1 MSLPKKVSDLPMDV
15 ILDSIADGVFTIDM
29 DKNITSFNKAAERI
43 TGISRRHAIGKK
55 CFDIFHASIC
65 QSACALEKTL
75 KTGREIIDLPVN
87 VLNSE
92 GTTVPV
98 SISTAVLKDRRGGV
112 IGGVETFRDLSSLE
126 ELRKEISK
134 QYTFKDIISKN
145 YEIQK
150 IFDVLPDIAES
161 DSTVLIQGPSGSGKS
176 TLMNALAGLYK
187 PASGTIRVRGE
198 LVSFNSPRDAILK
211 GIGMVHQHF
220 TLVDVFDGLHNII
233 LGMEGH
239 GLFSKIDVEKAKEKL
254 QKLMDELNFQVPL
267 DVPVENLPVGVQ
279 QRIEILKTL
288 YRDVDVL
295 ILDEP
300 TAVLTPIEVKELFDV
315 LRKLKSQ
322 GTTIIFISHK
332 LREVME
338 ITDRVTVLRKGEV
351 IGTVNTSETSP
362 KELAKM
368 MVGREVVLRIEKPP
382 KEAGKPVLEVKDLWV
397 KGDRG
402 EDAVKGL
409 TFEVR
414 AGEIFG
420 IAGVEGNGQTELIEA
435 ISGLRKIE
443 KGKVILNGKDIT
455 GRPPRELYALGV
467 AHIPED
473 RIHMGLITEM
483 SVAENSILGL
493 HWRKNFRGPLGLIRW
508 DKVKEHSAKLVRDFE
523 VVVPGIDAPVKSLSG
538 GNQQKLI
545 VGRELAKDPKI
556 IIASQPT
563 RGLDIGAAQYIR
575 DILVDMRNKGRA
587 ILLVSADLDEVLA
600 LSDRVA
606 IMYEGRFMA
615 VAEPEELDRERI
627 GMLMGGVE
635 VGEKA

>member
-1 MSLPKKVSDLPMDV
+1 MEEVPIIEMKGIVKVYPDGTKALKGVDFSVKKGEIHGLLGENGAGKTTLMK
-15 ILDSIADGVFTIDM
+15 ILSGMLHPT
-29 DKNITSFNKAAERI
+29 
-43 TGISRRHAIGKK
+43 
-55 CFDIFHASIC
+55 
-65 QSACALEKTL
+65 
-75 KTGREIIDLPVN
+75 
-87 VLNSE
+87 E
-92 GTTVPV
+92 G
-98 SISTAVLKDRRGGV
+98 
-112 IGGVETFRDLSSLE
+112 
-126 ELRKEISK
+126 
-134 QYTFKDIISKN
+134 
-145 YEIQK
+145 K
-150 IFDVLPDIAES
+150 IFVN
-161 DSTVLIQGPSGSGKS
+161 GKEVRFKS
-176 TLMNALAGLYK
+176 PADALA
-187 PASGTIRVRGE
+187 
-198 LVSFNSPRDAILK
+198 N

-322 GTTIIFISHK
+322 GKTIIFISHK

-338 ITDRVTVLRKGEV
+338 ITDRVTVLRKGEL
-351 IGTVNTSETSP
+351 IGTVNTRETTP

-368 MVGREVVLRIEKPP
+368 MVGREVVLKIEKPP

-435 ISGLRKIE
+435 ISGLRKVE

-455 GRPPRELYALGV
+455 GRPPRELYDLGM

-473 RIHMGLITEM
+473 RIHMGLVIEM

-493 HWRKNFRGPLGLIRW
+493 HWRKAFRGPLGLIRW
-508 DKVKEHSAKLVRDFE
+508 DKVKEHAAKLVKDFE
-523 VVVPGIDAPVKSLSG
+523 VVVPSIEAPAKSLSG

-545 VGRELAKDPKI
+545 VAREVSKEPEF

-563 RGLDIGAAQYIR
+563 RGVDVASTEYIR
-575 DILVDMRNKGRA
+575 NYLIKLRNENKA
-587 ILLVSADLDEVLA
+587 VLLVSADLDEVLQ
-600 LSDRVA
+600 LSDRMA
-606 IMYEGRFMA
+606 IIYEGKF
-615 VAEPEELDRERI
+615 VGIVKPEEVTEEQI
-627 GMLMGGVE
+627 GLMMGGIKNE
-635 VGEKA
+635 S

>member
-1 MSLPKKVSDLPMDV
+1 MEEVPIIEMKGIVKIYPDGTKALKGVDFSVKKGEIHGLLGENGAGKTTLMK
-15 ILDSIADGVFTIDM
+15 ILSGMLHPT
-29 DKNITSFNKAAERI
+29 
-43 TGISRRHAIGKK
+43 
-55 CFDIFHASIC
+55 
-65 QSACALEKTL
+65 
-75 KTGREIIDLPVN
+75 
-87 VLNSE
+87 E
-92 GTTVPV
+92 G
-98 SISTAVLKDRRGGV
+98 
-112 IGGVETFRDLSSLE
+112 
-126 ELRKEISK
+126 
-134 QYTFKDIISKN
+134 
-145 YEIQK
+145 K
-150 IFDVLPDIAES
+150 IFVN
-161 DSTVLIQGPSGSGKS
+161 GKEVRFKS
-176 TLMNALAGLYK
+176 PADALA
-187 PASGTIRVRGE
+187 
-198 LVSFNSPRDAILK
+198 N

-455 GRPPRELYALGV
+455 GRSPRELYALGV

-545 VGRELAKDPKI
+545 VAREVSKEPEF

-563 RGLDIGAAQYIR
+563 RGVDVASTEYIR
-575 DILVDMRNKGRA
+575 NYLIKLRNENKA
-587 ILLVSADLDEVLA
+587 VLLVSADLDEVLQ
-600 LSDRVA
+600 LSDRMA
-606 IMYEGRFMA
+606 IIYEGQF
-615 VAEPEELDRERI
+615 VGIVKPEEVTEEQI
-627 GMLMGGVE
+627 GLMMGGIKHE
-635 VGEKA
+635 S

>member
-1 MSLPKKVSDLPMDV
+1 MEEVPIIEMKGIVKIYPDGTKALKGVDFSVKKGEIHGLLGENGAGKTTLMK
-15 ILDSIADGVFTIDM
+15 ILSGMLHPT
-29 DKNITSFNKAAERI
+29 
-43 TGISRRHAIGKK
+43 
-55 CFDIFHASIC
+55 
-65 QSACALEKTL
+65 
-75 KTGREIIDLPVN
+75 
-87 VLNSE
+87 E
-92 GTTVPV
+92 G
-98 SISTAVLKDRRGGV
+98 
-112 IGGVETFRDLSSLE
+112 
-126 ELRKEISK
+126 
-134 QYTFKDIISKN
+134 
-145 YEIQK
+145 K
-150 IFDVLPDIAES
+150 IFVN
-161 DSTVLIQGPSGSGKS
+161 GKEVRFKS
-176 TLMNALAGLYK
+176 PADALA
-187 PASGTIRVRGE
+187 
-198 LVSFNSPRDAILK
+198 N

-545 VGRELAKDPKI
+545 VAREVSKEPEF

-563 RGLDIGAAQYIR
+563 RGVDVASTEYIR
-575 DILVDMRNKGRA
+575 NYLIKLRNENKA
-587 ILLVSADLDEVLA
+587 VLLVSADLDEVLQ
-600 LSDRVA
+600 LSDRMA
-606 IMYEGRFMA
+606 IIYEGQF
-615 VAEPEELDRERI
+615 VGIVKPEEVTEEQI
-627 GMLMGGVE
+627 GLMMGGIKHE
-635 VGEKA
+635 S

>member
-1 MSLPKKVSDLPMDV
+1 MEEVPIIEMKGIIKIYPDGTKALKGVDFSVKKGEIHGLLGENGAGKTTLMK
-15 ILDSIADGVFTIDM
+15 ILSGMLQPT
-29 DKNITSFNKAAERI
+29 
-43 TGISRRHAIGKK
+43 
-55 CFDIFHASIC
+55 
-65 QSACALEKTL
+65 
-75 KTGREIIDLPVN
+75 
-87 VLNSE
+87 E
-92 GTTVPV
+92 G
-98 SISTAVLKDRRGGV
+98 
-112 IGGVETFRDLSSLE
+112 
-126 ELRKEISK
+126 
-134 QYTFKDIISKN
+134 
-145 YEIQK
+145 K
-150 IFDVLPDIAES
+150 IFVN
-161 DSTVLIQGPSGSGKS
+161 GKEVRFKS
-176 TLMNALAGLYK
+176 PADALA
-187 PASGTIRVRGE
+187 
-198 LVSFNSPRDAILK
+198 N

-267 DVPVENLPVGVQ
+267 DVPVEHLPVGVQ

-322 GTTIIFISHK
+322 GKTIIFISHK

-338 ITDRVTVLRKGEV
+338 ITDRVTVLRKGEI

-455 GRPPRELYALGV
+455 GRPPRELYDLGV

-473 RIHMGLITEM
+473 RIHMGLVTEM
-483 SVAENSILGL
+483 TVAENSILGL
-493 HWRKNFRGPLGLIRW
+493 HWRKNFRGPLGLIKW
-508 DKVKEHSAKLVRDFE
+508 DKVKEHAAKLVKDFE
-523 VVVPGIDAPVKSLSG
+523 VVVPSIDAPAKSLSG

-545 VGRELAKDPKI
+545 VAREVSKEPEFIL
-556 IIASQPT
+556 ASQPT
-563 RGLDIGAAQYIR
+563 RGVDVASTEYIR
-575 DILVDMRNKGRA
+575 NYLIKLRNENKA
-587 ILLVSADLDEVLA
+587 VLLVSADLDEVLQ
-600 LSDRVA
+600 LSDRMA
-606 IMYEGRFMA
+606 IIYEGQF
-615 VAEPEELDRERI
+615 VVIVKPEEVTEEQI
-627 GMLMGGVE
+627 GLMMGGIRHE
-635 VGEKA
+635 S

>member
-1 MSLPKKVSDLPMDV
+1 MKEVPIIEMKGIVKIYPDGTKALKGVDFSVKKGEIHGLLGENGAGKTTLMK
-15 ILDSIADGVFTIDM
+15 ILSGMLHPT
-29 DKNITSFNKAAERI
+29 
-43 TGISRRHAIGKK
+43 
-55 CFDIFHASIC
+55 
-65 QSACALEKTL
+65 
-75 KTGREIIDLPVN
+75 
-87 VLNSE
+87 E
-92 GTTVPV
+92 G
-98 SISTAVLKDRRGGV
+98 
-112 IGGVETFRDLSSLE
+112 
-126 ELRKEISK
+126 
-134 QYTFKDIISKN
+134 
-145 YEIQK
+145 K
-150 IFDVLPDIAES
+150 IFVN
-161 DSTVLIQGPSGSGKS
+161 GKEVRFKS
-176 TLMNALAGLYK
+176 PADALA
-187 PASGTIRVRGE
+187 
-198 LVSFNSPRDAILK
+198 N

-239 GLFSKIDVEKAKEKL
+239 GLFSKIDVEKAKGKL

-300 TAVLTPIEVKELFDV
+300 TAVLTPIEVKELFNV
-315 LRKLKSQ
+315 LRKLKAQ

-382 KEAGKPVLEVKDLWV
+382 KEAGSPVLEVKDLWV

-402 EDAVKGL
+402 EDAVRGL

-435 ISGLRKIE
+435 ISGLRKVE
-443 KGKVILNGKDIT
+443 KGKILLNGKDIT
-455 GRPPRELYALGV
+455 GRPPRELYDLGV

-473 RIHMGLITEM
+473 RIHMGLVTEM

-493 HWRKNFRGPLGLIRW
+493 HWRENFRGPLGLIRW
-508 DKVKEHSAKLVRDFE
+508 DRVKEHATKLVKDFE
-523 VVVPGIDAPVKSLSG
+523 VVVPSIDAPVKSLSG

-545 VGRELAKDPKI
+545 VAREVSKEPEF

-563 RGLDIGAAQYIR
+563 RGVDVASTEYIR
-575 DILVDMRNKGRA
+575 NYLIKLRNENKA
-587 ILLVSADLDEVLA
+587 VLLVSADLDEVLQ
-600 LSDRVA
+600 LSDRMA
-606 IMYEGRFMA
+606 IIYEGQFVGIA
-615 VAEPEELDRERI
+615 KPEEVTEEQI
-627 GMLMGGVE
+627 GLMMGGIKHE
-635 VGEKA
+635 S